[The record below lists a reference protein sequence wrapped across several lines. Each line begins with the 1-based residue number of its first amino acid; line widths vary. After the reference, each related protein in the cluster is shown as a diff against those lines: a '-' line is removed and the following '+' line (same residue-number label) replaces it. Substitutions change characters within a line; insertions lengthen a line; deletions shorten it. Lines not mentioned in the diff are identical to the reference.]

1 MSVMSYCII
10 MPHVPNVIGRR
21 SVAETATVSNLMFFA
36 QSTIS
41 ILSQTVHWDE
51 RMTAVIS
58 K

>member
-10 MPHVPNVIGRR
+10 MPHVLNVIGRR
-21 SVAETATVSNLMFFA
+21 SVAETVTVSNLMFFA
-36 QSTIS
+36 QSTIP